1 MGKTGELEA
10 TESAGK
16 HWLSHLEEPW
26 LLIINNADDPTLD
39 LQSLFPEGDRGHILV
54 TTRNPNSQ
62 IHATVGSA
70 EFKGLKKRE
79 ALLLLLKAA
88 GVQSPWNFST
98 EHNGN
103 EITDT
108 LGYLA
113 LALIH
118 AGALIF
124 QKICGLKDY
133 LNFYNEYRKR
143 LSISRASKDAND
155 HDYYTVYS
163 TWDLSLNFIEQRRT
177 EASCD
182 AAQLLH
188 VVAFFHFEHI
198 RVDIFTRALSNR
210 SKALEGPKNLSFPA
224 RVFQAIRNRL
234 QPPLVLPEFL
244 RQGQSKIDHYRIRRA
259 LHELRSF
266 SLISYDGKDD
276 SFSLHP
282 VVHAWAR
289 DRNSPGSQ
297 ALWAQVALNTLAEAI
312 QLPPNDSGEVHE
324 EFRRD
329 ILPHLNLCLAACP
342 IQIINYEAL
351 FGGYRLPVALVL
363 KYMVLLTFGDQVLKA
378 AKFGYV
384 YLERGFFRDAAVLLL
399 SVKDALVQ
407 SRGYQNNGTM
417 LAMLAL
423 AKAYWGL
430 GRLKEA
436 VELQKL
442 VVEARTEVLGTKH
455 AETLLAMDQL
465 GQSYWLNGEYHEAL
479 ELQTLTT
486 ERMKETL
493 GPDHSDTLAAMDNLG
508 VTLGSWQRYGESV
521 EVHRKVLEFR
531 KKKLGPTH
539 VDTLTTLNNVAMALF
554 DLGQIGEAEQ
564 LMDKVYEER
573 KAKLGKEHPWTL
585 WALCYLAKIKSQ
597 MGFLQ
602 DAEEMLLPGI
612 EAAKRS
618 LGDDHLGVLMG
629 TGELARVYTR
639 QRRFQEAEVLA
650 QQTLERMEQSRG
662 PEHPDT
668 VYALWKIAQLH
679 ELKQD
684 IPKAVETCQT
694 AVERV
699 DMRLT
704 KQHPLGNDIYSYLSM
719 LKDRLQPRGEE

>member
-1 MGKTGELEA
+1 MAELVESSLLTQESTEWSHQQRRFIIYGIGGSGKTQFCCKFAQDHRERFWGVFWIDVTSPETAKQSFAKLGKTGELEA

-54 TTRNPNSQ
+54 TTRNPNFQ

-70 EFKGLKKRE
+70 EFKGLEERE
-79 ALLLLLKAA
+79 ALLLLRAA
-88 GVQSPWNFST
+88 GVQSPWDFST
-98 EHNGN
+98 EDNGN

-118 AGALIF
+118 TGALIF

-133 LNFYNEYRKR
+133 LDFYNEYRQR
-143 LSISRASKDAND
+143 LSIGRASKAADD
-155 HDYYTVYS
+155 HDYYAVYS
-163 TWDLSLNFIEQRRT
+163 TWDLSLNFIEQQRT

-188 VVAFFHFEHI
+188 IVAFFHFEHI
-198 RVDIFTRALSNR
+198 RVDVFTRGLSNR
-210 SKALEGPKNLSFPA
+210 SKALDSPKNMSFSA
-224 RVFQAIRNRL
+224 RIFQAIRNRL
-234 QPPLVLPEFL
+234 QPP
-244 RQGQSKIDHYRIRRA
+244 
-259 LHELRSF
+259 LRSF

-276 SFSLHP
+276 SFPLHP

-312 QLPPNDSGEVHE
+312 QLPPNDSGEAHE

-342 IQIINYEAL
+342 IQIIDYEAL
-351 FGGYRLPVALVL
+351 FGGYRLPLALVL
-363 KYMVLLTFGDQVLKA
+363 KYMVLLTFGDQVWKA

-407 SRGYQNNGTM
+407 SRGYKNNETM

-436 VELQKL
+436 VVLQKF

-455 AETLLAMDQL
+455 AETLSAMDQL

-479 ELQTLTT
+479 ELQALTT

-493 GPDHSDTLAAMDNLG
+493 GPEHTDTLAAMDNLG
-508 VTLGSWQRYGESV
+508 VTHGSWQRYEESV

-539 VDTLTTLNNVAMALF
+539 VDTLTTINNVAMALF
-554 DLGQIGEAEQ
+554 DLGQIGEAKQ

-585 WALCYLAKIKSQ
+585 WALCYLAKITSQ
-597 MGFLQ
+597 MGLLQ
-602 DAEEMLLPGI
+602 DAEEMLIPGI

-639 QRRFQEAEVLA
+639 QRRFQEAEVLI
-650 QQTLERMEQSRG
+650 QQTLIRLEQSRG
-662 PEHPDT
+662 SEHPDT
-668 VYALWKIAQLH
+668 VYALWK
-679 ELKQD
+679 
-684 IPKAVETCQT
+684 
-694 AVERV
+694 
-699 DMRLT
+699 M
-704 KQHPLGNDIYSYLSM
+704 S
-719 LKDRLQPRGEE
+719 QP